1 MIGLEPN
8 LIISLYCSKH
18 GKNNKNRFSGRYET
32 INWYTKTGDYIFNL
46 DNVRIPQLY
55 PGKRNY
61 KGSKVGKYSS
71 NPLGKNP
78 GDIWDIPNVKSSHI
92 EKTGHPCQFPVAV
105 VERLIKCLSNKGDIV
120 FDPFLGSGTTAAA
133 ALINGRRA
141 AGAEIKEK
149 YYNIALERTEKAYY
163 EELKYRSDKPVEK
176 PSPNDKVSMRPP
188 DKKSEELF

>member
-1 MIGLEPN
+1 M
-8 LIISLYCSKH
+8 
-18 GKNNKNRFSGRYET
+18 
-32 INWYTKTGDYIFNL
+32 
-46 DNVRIPQLY
+46 
-55 PGKRNY
+55 
-61 KGSKVGKYSS
+61 
-71 NPLGKNP
+71 
-78 GDIWDIPNVKSSHI
+78 KSSHI

-105 VERLIKCLSNKGDIV
+105 VERLIKCLSNEGDIV

-188 DKKSEELF
+188 DKKNEELF